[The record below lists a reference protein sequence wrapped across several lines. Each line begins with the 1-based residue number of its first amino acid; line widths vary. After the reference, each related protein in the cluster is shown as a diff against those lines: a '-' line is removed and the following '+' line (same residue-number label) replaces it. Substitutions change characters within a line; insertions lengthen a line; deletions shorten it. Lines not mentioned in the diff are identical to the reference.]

1 MEFSRQTTD
10 STTASLSKQIIVSG
24 VAANTVMYT
33 VPKGRVFRGFI
44 TTTGNFRINTVL
56 MQANAFFVGNGATSV
71 PGGMSGKEI
80 TLVAESTILE
90 GSSNSQ
96 TFIIGVEYDA

>member
-1 MEFSRQTTD
+1 MMEFSRQTTD

-44 TTTGNFRINTVL
+44 TTAAQIRINNVWT
-56 MQANAFFVGNGATSV
+56 
-71 PGGMSGKEI
+71 P
-80 TLVAESTILE
+80 
-90 GSSNSQ
+90 
-96 TFIIGVEYDA
+96 